1 MLDSTM
7 TLKQIKSHHL
17 YKSIKG
23 RSKMKKAQLI
33 KAINDLI
40 AHGPVKK
47 AVRKSR
53 KAVRKSRKTV
63 RKSRKT
69 VQKSRKTVQKSRKTA
84 RKSRKTTRK
93 SSPKTR
99 KSVRK
104 SMKSSPKS
112 GKVDKEIVSYI
123 NKLSKEIERL
133 QKGVDRKT
141 DVISQAEA
149 ELSQALSMANPGL
162 RMQQDIA
169 YNESLIVDATK
180 SRDELLSKMNVE
192 LQKLEKV
199 TQIIDNLNRA
209 VLSLSELQKTRF
221 LIRGM
226 PDPIKKILMKQLQT
240 HK

>member
-40 AHGPVKK
+40 SHGPVKK

-53 KAVRKSRKTV
+53 K
-63 RKSRKT
+63 
-69 VQKSRKTVQKSRKTA
+69 
-84 RKSRKTTRK
+84 TTRK
-93 SSPKTR
+93 TR
-99 KSVRK
+99 KATR
-104 SMKSSPKS
+104 KSSPKS

-123 NKLSKEIERL
+123 NKLSKEIEIL

-149 ELSQALSMANPGL
+149 ELSQALSVANPGL

-180 SRDELLSKMNVE
+180 SRDELLSKMNIE

>member
-40 AHGPVKK
+40 SHGPVKK

-53 KAVRKSRKTV
+53 KTTRKTRKATRKSRKAT
-63 RKSRKT
+63 RKSRK
-69 VQKSRKTVQKSRKTA
+69 A
-84 RKSRKTTRK
+84 TR
-93 SSPKTR
+93 KTR
-99 KSVRK
+99 KATR
-104 SMKSSPKS
+104 KSSPKS

-123 NKLSKEIERL
+123 NKLSKEIEIL

-149 ELSQALSMANPGL
+149 ELSQALSVANPGL

-180 SRDELLSKMNVE
+180 SRDELLSKMNIE

>member
-1 MLDSTM
+1 MLDSKM

-40 AHGPVKK
+40 SHGPVK
-47 AVRKSR
+47 

-69 VQKSRKTVQKSRKTA
+69 V
-84 RKSRKTTRK
+84 RKSRKAVRK

-99 KSVRK
+99 
-104 SMKSSPKS
+104 
-112 GKVDKEIVSYI
+112 KVDKEIVSYI
-123 NKLSKEIERL
+123 NKVSKEIERL

-149 ELSQALSMANPGL
+149 ELSRALSIANPGL

-226 PDPIKKILMKQLQT
+226 PDPIKKILMKQLQA

>member
-40 AHGPVKK
+40 SHGPVKK
-47 AVRKSR
+47 ATRKSRKTARKSRKTARKSMKTSRKSR
-53 KAVRKSRKTV
+53 KAVRKSRKT
-63 RKSRKT
+63 
-69 VQKSRKTVQKSRKTA
+69 A
-84 RKSRKTTRK
+84 RKSRKATRK
-93 SSPKTR
+93 SSLKSKKATR
-99 KSVRK
+99 KS
-104 SMKSSPKS
+104 SSKS

-123 NKLSKEIERL
+123 NKLSKEIEIL

-149 ELSQALSMANPGL
+149 ELSQVLSIANPGL

-180 SRDELLSKMNVE
+180 SRDEFLSKMNVE

-209 VLSLSELQKTRF
+209 VLSLSYLQKTRF

-226 PDPIKKILMKQLQT
+226 PDPIKKIFMKQLQT